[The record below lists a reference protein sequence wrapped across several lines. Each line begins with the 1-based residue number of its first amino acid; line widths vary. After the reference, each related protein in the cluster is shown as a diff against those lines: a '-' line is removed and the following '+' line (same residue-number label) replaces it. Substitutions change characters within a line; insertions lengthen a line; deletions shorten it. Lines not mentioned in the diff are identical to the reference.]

1 MKTPSFGIDPSLEF
15 IQATIA
21 VLTVSDTRTT
31 ETDTSGKLLATRAEE
46 LGHKVMSRLIL
57 KDDASLIIQQLRA
70 WVAQETID
78 IILITG
84 GTGITARDVTP
95 EAVLAVIDKDIPGF
109 GEYFRHISLKTIGLS
124 AMQSR
129 ALAGV
134 AGATL
139 IFALPGS
146 TGACRD
152 AWDEILQHQLDSRY
166 RPCNFVELLPRL
178 VE

>member
-1 MKTPSFGIDPSLEF
+1 MNRTDPSRPFLPLH
-15 IQATIA
+15 IA

-31 ETDTSGKLLATRAEE
+31 STDTSGTLLATRAEAM
-46 LGHKVMSRLIL
+46 GHKVMSRLIL

-70 WVAQETID
+70 WVAQETVD

-95 EAVLAVIDKDIPGF
+95 EAVLAVIDKEIPGF
-109 GEYFRHISLKTIGLS
+109 GEYFRQISQKTIGLA

-129 ALAGV
+129 ALAGT

-146 TGACRD
+146 TGACND
-152 AWDEILQHQLDSRY
+152 AWEEILQHQLDSRY
-166 RPCNFVELLPRL
+166 KPCNFIELLPRL

>member
-1 MKTPSFGIDPSLEF
+1 MKTSFGIDPSLEF
-15 IQATIA
+15 VQATIA
-21 VLTVSDTRTT
+21 VLTVSDTRTSD
-31 ETDTSGKLLATRAEE
+31 TDTSGKLLATRAEA

-57 KDDASLIIQQLRA
+57 KDEASLIIQQLRA

-95 EAVLAVIDKDIPGF
+95 EAVQAVIDKEIPGF
-109 GEYFRHISLKTIGLS
+109 GEYFRQISMKSIGLA

-134 AGATL
+134 SGATL
-139 IFALPGS
+139 IFAVPGS
-146 TGACRD
+146 TGACKD
-152 AWDEILQHQLDSRY
+152 AWDEIFQHQLDSRY
-166 RPCNFVELLPRL
+166 KPCNFIELLPRL